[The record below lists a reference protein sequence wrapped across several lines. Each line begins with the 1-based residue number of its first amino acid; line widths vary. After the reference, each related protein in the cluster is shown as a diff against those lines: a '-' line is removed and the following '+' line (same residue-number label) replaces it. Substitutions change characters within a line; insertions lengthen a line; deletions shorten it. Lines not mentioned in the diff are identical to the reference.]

1 MEGKKRMGQRQLGHK
16 CTYQGINNNYYIII
30 FLLGGK
36 KYLSELFFLM
46 SLVTVGK
53 ENATDRKSVV

>member
-53 ENATDRKSVV
+53 ENAT

>member
-1 MEGKKRMGQRQLGHK
+1 MEGKKRMGQRQLGHR
-16 CTYQGINNNYYIII
+16 CTCQGINNNYYIIT

-46 SLVTVGK
+46 LLVAVGK
-53 ENATDRKSVV
+53 KNAT